1 MPINTTNVIYQTAKG
16 VSAGQ
21 IIGIQS
27 FSDDPLVES
36 FEQAKFNEIL
46 PSGEFKLVI
55 GDQLAQNW
63 A

>member
-36 FEQAKFNEIL
+36 FDQTKFNEIL
-46 PSGEFKLVI
+46 PRGSLNWS
-55 GDQLAQNW
+55 LAINWRKNW